1 MVFSSNTF
9 IFAFLPITLI
19 GVYILRENR
28 FTNLWLLV
36 LSIIFFGWTQPQ
48 YLWIILLSILINYF
62 SALIIDACKIKKAV
76 LSISVIANLSLL
88 FYYKYFNFCVDQFNL
103 LAPNKLIISEI
114 ILPVGI
120 SFFTFRE

>member
-88 FYYKYFNFCVDQFNL
+88 FYYKYFNFCVDQINL